1 MMKGPRDNNK
11 ENKQLSENLTL
22 KIWGKGPVRFLDV
35 ELDCYILQD
44 GTAILNKTK
53 MMQVLGRKWRGKSR
67 SESPTF
73 IGAQNLQPF
82 IKPELKEKLKGTEF
96 YDGPRLVSG
105 YEADILPL
113 VCDVYLDARTA
124 GALTVSQ
131 LPIAQTCEMLVRAFA
146 RVGVVAL
153 IYEQLGFE
161 RYKHPEALRLLIE
174 SYLTEDARKWAKEFP
189 DELFFQ
195 MDRIYG
201 NVRTTSRNRPQYYAK
216 FLRKYIYEP
225 IEKGMV
231 LNRLDEVNPVNEK
244 GNRSHRHHSH
254 MTTEIGLPA
263 LQAQIWQV
271 VGALKISANKRKFE
285 EAFARMMGAAWTPNM
300 FEDV

>member
-1 MMKGPRDNNK
+1 MKGPIDKHKKDIEDTEK
-11 ENKQLSENLTL
+11 ELP
-22 KIWGKGPVRFLDV
+22 KIWGKGPVKILDV

-44 GTAILNKTK
+44 GTAVLNKVK
-53 MMQVLGRKWRGKSR
+53 MMEALGRSWRGKSR

-82 IKPELKEKLKGTEF
+82 IKPELKELLKGTEF
-96 YDGPRLVSG
+96 LDGNRRVSG
-105 YEADILPL
+105 YQADILPL
-113 VCDVYLDARTA
+113 VCDVYLDARSAGVLTA
-124 GALTVSQ
+124 PQ
-131 LPIAQTCEMLVRAFA
+131 LPIAQTCEILVRSFA
-146 RVGVVAL
+146 RVGVIAL

-201 NVRTTSRNRPQYYAK
+201 NVKTTSRNRPKYYAK
-216 FLRKYIYEP
+216 FIRKYIYDP

-231 LNRLDEVNPVNEK
+231 LRRLDEVNPTNEK
-244 GNRSHRHHSH
+244 GNRAERHHSH
-254 MTTEIGLPA
+254 MTQEIGIPA

-271 VGALKISANKRKFE
+271 TATLKISANKRKYE
-285 EAFARMMGAAWTPNM
+285 ENFARMMGVAWTPNM
-300 FEDV
+300 FEDL